1 MVYSQSLVLD
11 RTGWYVV
18 ETQITRG
25 HAVRFG
31 DGLVQGRCIT
41 IGSTLCGCID
51 ANNMKHETK

>member
-1 MVYSQSLVLD
+1 MWLKPKSSEDLLCD
-11 RTGWYVV
+11 L
-18 ETQITRG
+18 
-25 HAVRFG
+25 

>member
-51 ANNMKHETK
+51 ANNETK

>member
-41 IGSTLCGCID
+41 VGSNPVWDVLMPIT
-51 ANNMKHETK
+51 